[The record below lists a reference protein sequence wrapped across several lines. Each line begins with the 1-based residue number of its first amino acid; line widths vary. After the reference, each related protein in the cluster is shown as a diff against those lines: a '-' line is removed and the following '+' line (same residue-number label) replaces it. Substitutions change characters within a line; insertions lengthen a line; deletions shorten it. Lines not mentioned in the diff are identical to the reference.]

1 MNAPSAKVRK
11 RAAVQSLR
19 SLAKD
24 VGLDMTG
31 KSKQPDMTKDEFDKL
46 HKEVLAAVRQEE
58 HTTTAR
64 KVLQEFLGEPT
75 GGPVGAAGDVEEVPM
90 EDVPAPRAAP
100 CPRSCHAAPSSR
112 RRGRA
117 RATCP

>member
-19 SLAKD
+19 TLAKD
-24 VGLDMTG
+24 VGLNMSG
-31 KSKQPDMTKDEFDKL
+31 KSQQADMTKDEFDKL
-46 HKEVLAAVRQEE
+46 HKEVLAAVSREE
-58 HTTTAR
+58 HTAIAR

-75 GGPVGAAGDVEEVPM
+75 AGDVEEVPM

-100 CPRSCHAAPSSR
+100 KTKGGFRLTS
-112 RRGRA
+112 
-117 RATCP
+117 